1 MMTPNPVPSR
11 SPMLAQRGF
20 TMVELLIAVLLSAVV
35 ITMLY
40 TLMSSASRNFELQTQ
55 SSVAMDRLNLALDTI
70 RNDIRSSGYQTVPN
84 ASFGDPRRYSGMR
97 KACENP
103 AWLGLEPLLAVNL
116 FDGGA
121 TLSVSGSDDTAMPP
135 RSYVAGQRPDRL
147 ELAGAFRSAVRF
159 TPDAASPGATSITLF
174 NPSLSE
180 DEADYIFDGAILG
193 IVNKQG
199 GMQFARA
206 GAVSWGDPTGTIQL
220 VAGDS
225 FRGEVGNFGPDSPCR
240 FDFLDRSD
248 SVVAMQRVRYDLV
261 QDPSTPTDFLL
272 VREELN
278 ASGASL
284 NPVRR
289 YIIARNVVDFQVWF
303 DGVPDFLAAAPNVL
317 VDGALS
323 SDSWVDDEGT
333 VGNADMGYTGAGDST
348 VEPERARIAYVQL
361 SARLDSATPALDPD
375 GSGTA
380 LKQTYDLY
388 PNVEGSEERARV
400 ITVRGE
406 VGLANFAFADV
417 R

>member
-1 MMTPNPVPSR
+1 
-11 SPMLAQRGF
+11 
-20 TMVELLIAVLLSAVV
+20 
-35 ITMLY
+35 
-40 TLMSSASRNFELQTQ
+40 
-55 SSVAMDRLNLALDTI
+55 
-70 RNDIRSSGYQTVPN
+70 
-84 ASFGDPRRYSGMR
+84 
-97 KACENP
+97 
-103 AWLGLEPLLAVNL
+103 
-116 FDGGA
+116 
-121 TLSVSGSDDTAMPP
+121 
-135 RSYVAGQRPDRL
+135 
-147 ELAGAFRSAVRF
+147 
-159 TPDAASPGATSITLF
+159 
-174 NPSLSE
+174 
-180 DEADYIFDGAILG
+180 
-193 IVNKQG
+193 
-199 GMQFARA
+199 
-206 GAVSWGDPTGTIQL
+206 
-220 VAGDS
+220 
-225 FRGEVGNFGPDSPCR
+225 
-240 FDFLDRSD
+240 
-248 SVVAMQRVRYDLV
+248 V